1 MVMEDA
7 SANQCRHTRA
17 VTLEP
22 LITLLH
28 MKKILIIG
36 EENACRS
43 QMAEGWMRY
52 YTKNHAE
59 VVSAGLTQQ
68 PVDLFAANSMSM
80 AVLDISKQTSKT
92 LEAVNTDEFDFVL
105 YVFEPAS
112 ADGIAF
118 KGAPKVIVTPFEKPQ
133 QGASTKETDASYAR
147 VRDEIENYCFD
158 FVHQYI
164 RKLY

>member
-1 MVMEDA
+1 
-7 SANQCRHTRA
+7 
-17 VTLEP
+17 
-22 LITLLH
+22 

-36 EENACRS
+36 EDNACRS

-59 VVSAGLTQQ
+59 VVSAGITKQ
-68 PVDLFAANSMSM
+68 PVDLHAANSMSN
-80 AVLDISKQTSKT
+80 AIIDISRHVSKSI
-92 LEAVNTDEFDFVL
+92 EEVNGEEYDFVL

-112 ADGIAF
+112 LDGIEL
-118 KGAPKVIVTPFEKPQ
+118 KGTPKVIVQPFDKPQ
-133 QGASTKETDASYAR
+133 QGANAKETDANYDR

-158 FVHQYI
+158 FAHQYI

>member
-1 MVMEDA
+1 
-7 SANQCRHTRA
+7 
-17 VTLEP
+17 
-22 LITLLH
+22 

-52 YTKNHAE
+52 YTRNHAE
-59 VVSAGLTQQ
+59 VVSAGITKQ
-68 PVDLFAANSMSM
+68 PVDLHATNSMSM
-80 AVLDISKQTSKT
+80 AVLDISKHASKA
-92 LEAVNTDEFDFVL
+92 LEEVNGEEYDFVL

-112 ADGIAF
+112 PDAIEL
-118 KGAPKVIVTPFEKPQ
+118 KGAPKVIVQPFEKPKP
-133 QGASTKETDASYAR
+133 GANAKETDASYAR
-147 VRDEIENYCFD
+147 IRDEIENYCFD